1 MWCAHS
7 RLSNANLELALPN
20 LECLCPVTESDGKAG
35 SGLNGKTLSTYR
47 RFIRNTWPLRNVVN
61 ICDVCDQCKS
71 LLCKHELNYL
81 TAETYLK
88 SPLPKVQMLQLTHP
102 CDWWWWGVYCL
113 WTLKGVKGCFPN
125 AIYVKKIRFGGLLR
139 LNVLGNFLGDTK
151 CYHIQYPYQRLW
163 ATIEGARWSNVLI
176 KLNITEGRILSKL
189 VV

>member
-71 LLCKHELNYL
+71 LPCKHELNYL

-88 SPLPKVQMLQLTHP
+88 SPLPKVQMLQVTHP
-102 CDWWWWGVYCL
+102 CDLWWWGGYCL

-125 AIYVKKIRFGGLLR
+125 AIYVKQKYVLVAFCVSMFWVIPFWGHQVLSYSIPLPEA
-139 LNVLGNFLGDTK
+139 LGNYWRCSLEQCFN
-151 CYHIQYPYQRLW
+151 Q
-163 ATIEGARWSNVLI
+163 A
-176 KLNITEGRILSKL
+176 
-189 VV
+189 